1 MTERT
6 RVSCGDFSLSAL
18 ETGQGE
24 GAPVVVLSNSLA
36 AGLGS
41 FDPQRAVLE
50 AQYRVIGYDTRGH
63 GQSDAPEGPYT
74 FDQVADDALAVMDHF
89 GVERA
94 SFLGLSFGGMTGLGL
109 GLKAPERLNRLI
121 CAAARADNPPP
132 FVKSW
137 DDRIAAIE
145 EGGMAKI
152 WPGTLE
158 RWLTED
164 YRAAHPEVVEELERD
179 FLATSI
185 TGYKG
190 CAAALKQLS
199 YLDHLG
205 GMRVPTLY
213 ISGSED
219 MGAPPAA
226 MEEMAA
232 ATPDAEYVCIEGAAH
247 FVNRNA
253 EPDFNAAI
261 LEFLS
266 RS

>member
-1 MTERT
+1 MNV
-6 RVSCGDFSLSAL
+6 RVEVPREGFSLSAL

-24 GAPVVVLSNSLA
+24 GAPVVVMSNSLA

-41 FDPQRAVLE
+41 FAPQRTLLE
-50 AQYRVIGYDTRGH
+50 SDYRVLGYDTRGH
-63 GQSDAPEGPYT
+63 GRSGAPAGPYT
-74 FDQVADDALAVMDHF
+74 FDDVVADVLAVMDHF

-94 SFLGLSFGGMTGLGL
+94 NFLGLSFGGMTGLGV
-109 GLKAPERLNRLI
+109 GLSAPERVEKLI
-121 CAAARADNPPP
+121 CAAARADNPPA
-132 FVKSW
+132 FIKGW

-145 EGGMAKI
+145 EGGLAKI

-164 YRAAHPEVVEELERD
+164 YRAAHPEVVAELEAD
-179 FLATSI
+179 FVATSPM
-185 TGYKG
+185 GYAG

-199 YLDHLG
+199 YLQHLG
-205 GMRVPTLY
+205 KLSVPTLY

-226 MEEMAA
+226 MEEMAT
-232 ATPDAEYVCIEGAAH
+232 ATPGAEYICIEGAAH

-253 EPDFNAAI
+253 EAAFNAAI
-261 LEFLS
+261 LGHLGG
-266 RS
+266 